1 MTKLSEE
8 LTPAPVQ
15 GLPDDC
21 PAEERA
27 SCTGVSRGGLSP
39 PTPPPLLTG
48 WRVRE
53 SARLAGMVR
62 AGSTGRAGMVGA
74 GWRDEKQGGSLDR
87 GWKGGGCGVKV
98 QGAGT
103 GYRVWSKSVRR
114 KGVVRLPCARCRAQ
128 SFKPR
133 CRVGWGIQCPRGRY
147 TSGLNSQAHTYT
159 YITARTQLC
168 HHLYYSQNP
177 ALDRYP
183 IPPSPEA

>member
-87 GWKGGGCGVKV
+87 GWKGGGMRSRGIPWIGGGRVAGVGSRYRV
-98 QGAGT
+98 QG
-103 GYRVWSKSVRR
+103 R
-114 KGVVRLPCARCRAQ
+114 
-128 SFKPR
+128 
-133 CRVGWGIQCPRGRY
+133 GIGF
-147 TSGLNSQAHTYT
+147 GAKV
-159 YITARTQLC
+159 
-168 HHLYYSQNP
+168 
-177 ALDRYP
+177 
-183 IPPSPEA
+183 